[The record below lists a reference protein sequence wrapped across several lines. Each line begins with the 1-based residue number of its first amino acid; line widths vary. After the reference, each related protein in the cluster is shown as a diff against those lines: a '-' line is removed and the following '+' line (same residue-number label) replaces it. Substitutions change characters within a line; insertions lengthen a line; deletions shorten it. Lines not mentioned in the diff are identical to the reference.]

1 MKISQDSALM
11 LGMLVSALHKQ
22 KAEGKLTAS
31 FRPSAEDRH
40 FARSLEASLRTSDEK
55 ISSLESQCLEGHFH
69 ILVGIF
75 PIKWRP

>member
-1 MKISQDSALM
+1 M
-11 LGMLVSALHKQ
+11 LEMLVSALDKQ

-69 ILVGIF
+69 AILGKIGRSENLE
-75 PIKWRP
+75 KL